1 MKTFQYRGK
10 HFDTISGRYMGTCW
24 YNSKHSSAQFW
35 VHIPATL
42 PPLSIRRL
50 GEPLSWSG
58 HSDNEKMPS
67 PAANETCHKAKLT
80 HDLERN
86 HSPNWN
92 YMKNILSHY
101 QM

>member
-1 MKTFQYRGK
+1 
-10 HFDTISGRYMGTCW
+10 
-24 YNSKHSSAQFW
+24 

-92 YMKNILSHY
+92 YVKNILSHY